1 MLLML
6 LVTAL
11 VMVCCYTDKRRNI
24 HFCSVVHALVMTELL
39 FYQSSLRIRSSEL
52 VVFFLYILVE
62 NLMLPVVVLDTTPHT
77 HRTFLNH
84 QQARA

>member
-6 LVTAL
+6 LVTAF
-11 VMVCCYTDKRRNI
+11 VMICCYTDKRRNV

-52 VVFFLYILVE
+52 VVFFLYLLAE
-62 NLMLPVVVLDTTPHT
+62 NLMLPLVVLDMTPQT

-84 QQARA
+84 QQAWA